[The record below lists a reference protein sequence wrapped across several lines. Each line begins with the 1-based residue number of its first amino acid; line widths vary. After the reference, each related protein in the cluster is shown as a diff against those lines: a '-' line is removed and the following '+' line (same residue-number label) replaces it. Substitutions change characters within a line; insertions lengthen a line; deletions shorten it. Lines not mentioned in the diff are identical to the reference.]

1 MTNLRLGHRVHVS
14 ILRGE
19 LMSTNIPPK
28 KHCQKHN
35 FLKII
40 SFTLTV
46 SNGKN
51 LEIETPPAKES
62 FLATPLTE
70 SQGKE
75 QLGLHK
81 VKKYW
86 ISKYFLKKERFW
98 LSVPSLREVT
108 QFSIMTPS
116 KDPAIPEDPAI
127 PKGHT
132 WVGKPQ
138 WRLVV
143 EGRIAHCKDLIGKTG
158 SL

>member
-1 MTNLRLGHRVHVS
+1 MLQKSHRMTNLRLGHRVHVS

-98 LSVPSLREVT
+98 LSVPSLRVISDTVLHHDSVQRPSHTRRSSYT
-108 QFSIMTPS
+108 QRSHMGGE
-116 KDPAIPEDPAI
+116 AIVETS
-127 PKGHT
+127 G
-132 WVGKPQ
+132 
-138 WRLVV
+138 WR
-143 EGRIAHCKDLIGKTG
+143 
-158 SL
+158 